1 METAE
6 QIEHAKALYSA
17 PSESSEKNLPSS
29 ESQSDRRHTVMLAM
43 WKRLREYLGQSWVRE
58 RGEADSDTFRAWSHA
73 LQNYTEDHIARGV
86 KACQDWKQD
95 FPPTLGQFKELCATP
110 GTKNFTDERMAL
122 EKQQGKPIESINQ
135 LIQQDS
141 KDTPIVRRAK
151 AEMAALLAGK
161 THFEFD
167 GRSYPLQTREQA
179 LHSLG
184 LNARYSNSAP
194 RSYAEVRG

>member
-1 METAE
+1 MSTVETQTALV
-6 QIEHAKALYSA
+6 KALYSA
-17 PSESSEKNLPSS
+17 PSGVSESTLPSA
-29 ESQSDRRHTVMLAM
+29 ESTSREVLMAAM
-43 WKRLREYLGQSWVRE
+43 WKRLREYLGQTWVRE
-58 RGEADSDTFRAWSHA
+58 RGEVGGDTFKAWSYA
-73 LQNYTEDHIARGV
+73 LQNFSKEYITRGV
-86 KACQDWKQD
+86 KACQDWKHD

-122 EKQQGKPIESINQ
+122 ETQHGKPIESINQ
-135 LIQQDS
+135 LIQQGS

-151 AEMAALLAGK
+151 AEMAALHAGK

-179 LHSLG
+179 MHALG